1 MNSRLATLLELTAL
15 VPLNNGDG
23 ESGRGRSFPSPTMT
37 SQTTSMIQPEIAPG
51 WRSLAGSDT
60 WKPSPIGV
68 YVQG

>member
-15 VPLNNGDG
+15 VPPNN
-23 ESGRGRSFPSPTMT
+23 ESGRSFPSLTVT
-37 SQTTSMIQPEIAPG
+37 SQTTSMVQPEIGPG

>member
-23 ESGRGRSFPSPTMT
+23 ESGRSFPSPTVT
-37 SQTTSMIQPEIAPG
+37 SQTTSIVQPEIGPG

-68 YVQG
+68 YVKG